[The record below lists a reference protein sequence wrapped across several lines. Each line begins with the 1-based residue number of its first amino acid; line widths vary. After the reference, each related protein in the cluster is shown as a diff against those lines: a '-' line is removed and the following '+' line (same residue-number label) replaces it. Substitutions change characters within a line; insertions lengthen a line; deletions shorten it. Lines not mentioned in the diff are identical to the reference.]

1 MATREQLYAETAR
14 FLNEK
19 GAVVGS
25 QHPTAVAIAELE
37 LVAAEYA
44 LSLHPYNFA
53 SQTQRL
59 VVSQTYDPDNED
71 AGLSGFRYAYVK
83 PALARI
89 NWLST
94 SASERG
100 RVTSALAWQD
110 KGGRILSSLNP
121 LYLDGVLLS
130 FATQAKYG
138 YWPRLFCTG
147 VASLLADRLT
157 GSVTNSRTWAETAT
171 NRSLGYLEQ
180 AAVWDAQQ
188 SPAPLKRSGR
198 WLRSRRGWRGSG
210 EEIR

>member
-1 MATREQLYAETAR
+1 MATREQLYAETCG

-19 GAVVGS
+19 AVVVGS
-25 QHPTAVAIAELE
+25 DHPLARKIQQLE

-53 SQTQRL
+53 SETQRL
-59 VVSQTYDPDNED
+59 TVLVTADPDNED
-71 AGLSGFRYAYVK
+71 ASLSGFDYAYTK

-94 SASERG
+94 SASEKG
-100 RVTSALAWQD
+100 RVTSALSWQD
-110 KGGRILSSLNP
+110 KGGRILSSINP
-121 LYLDGVLLS
+121 LYLDGVLLI
-130 FATQAKYG
+130 FAQQAKYG

-147 VASLLADRLT
+147 VASLLADRLM
-157 GSVTNSRTWAETAT
+157 GGVNNSRTWAETAT
-171 NRSLGYLEQ
+171 ERSLGYLEQ
-180 AAVWDAQQ
+180 ASVWDAQQ
-188 SPAPLKRSGR
+188 SPAPYKRSGR